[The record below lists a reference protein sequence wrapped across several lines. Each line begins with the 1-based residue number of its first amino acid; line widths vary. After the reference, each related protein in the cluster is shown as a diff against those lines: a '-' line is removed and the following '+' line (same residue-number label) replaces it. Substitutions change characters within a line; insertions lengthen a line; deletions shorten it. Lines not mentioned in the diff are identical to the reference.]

1 MVVLIDE
8 AIHGLA
14 NDLALALSPV
24 LGDGSELR
32 ALSFRQVNLC
42 THHEKRLRRGRAGL
56 SAHGAPHVWSGDR
69 DLVPPDDLNP
79 DCLWFAE
86 NAGGQPPQ
94 CAKRRP
100 LIDPTR
106 QKEIT
111 RHALLAFF
119 DAYLKDDADALRRL
133 DAIGETFAEVTLRQE
148 LATP

>member
-1 MVVLIDE
+1 MRNGYVVAAPAFPLT
-8 AIHGLA
+8 ARPTSGSA
-14 NDLALALSPV
+14 TATSCRRTTSTPTASGSP
-24 LGDGSELR
+24 R
-32 ALSFRQVNLC
+32 
-42 THHEKRLRRGRAGL
+42 
-56 SAHGAPHVWSGDR
+56 
-69 DLVPPDDLNP
+69 
-79 DCLWFAE
+79 